1 VPLRSDTKR
10 SESVDAAVAV
20 VVDGGAVGEA
30 ELSGWIDD
38 HGERWEQEREHE
50 DVEGVAAAAEGGE
63 HDGAGGA
70 RRGHDQEERVRGE
83 EEEHGTAS
91 HGG

>member
-30 ELSGWIDD
+30 ELDGWV
-38 HGERWEQEREHE
+38 GERWEQEREHE
-50 DVEGVAAAAEGGE
+50 DVEGVATAAEGGE

-70 RRGHDQEERVRGE
+70 RRGHGQEERARGE
-83 EEEHGTAS
+83 EEEEHGATS